1 MIKKIL
7 AVLAGIG
14 AFFSAVF
21 YVLFK
26 QAKDEQ
32 KQQELEIRAKEAEC
46 NAAAAKLTATIARRS
61 AELKKEDEE
70 LAQKSHSGNE
80 LDNFN
85 AGLDRLR
92 KSSKRGQ
99 ERNTGAGK
107 D

>member
-32 KQQELEIRAKEAEC
+32 KQRELVARAEKAENEA
-46 NAAAAKLTATIARRS
+46 AVARKN

-70 LAQKSHSGNE
+70 LAQKNHSGNK

-92 KSSKRGQ
+92 KSSQRGQ
-99 ERNTGAGK
+99 ERNTGTDSGK
-107 D
+107 

>member
-1 MIKKIL
+1 MIKKLL
-7 AVLAGIG
+7 AILAGIG
-14 AFFSAVF
+14 AIFSAIF

-32 KQQELEIRAKEAEC
+32 KRDALEARAEKAEE
-46 NAAAAKLTATIARRS
+46 AAAIAQKN

-70 LAQKSHSGNE
+70 LAQKSHSGNQ

-92 KSSKRGQ
+92 KSSERGK
-99 ERNTGAGK
+99 ERNSGN
-107 D
+107 

>member
-1 MIKKIL
+1 MIKKLL
-7 AVLAGIG
+7 AILAGIG

-32 KQQELEIRAKEAEC
+32 KRDALEARAEEAEE
-46 NAAAAKLTATIARRS
+46 AAAIAQKN

-70 LAQKSHSGNE
+70 LAQKSHSGNQ

-92 KSSKRGQ
+92 KSSQR
-99 ERNTGAGK
+99 GK
-107 D
+107 DRNSAGS

>member
-1 MIKKIL
+1 MIKKLL
-7 AVLAGIG
+7 AILAGIG

-26 QAKDEQ
+26 QAQVEKAEQ
-32 KQQELEIRAKEAEC
+32 KDRAIKAE
-46 NAAAAKLTATIARRS
+46 TDATIAQKN

-70 LAQKSHSGNE
+70 LAQKSHSGAQ

-92 KSSKRGQ
+92 KSSERGK
-99 ERNTGAGK
+99 ERNTGN
-107 D
+107 

>member
-26 QAKDEQ
+26 KARDERA
-32 KQQELEIRAKEAEC
+32 QQEDRAIKAEC
-46 NAAAAKLTATIARRS
+46 DAAIARKN
-61 AELKKEDEE
+61 AELKQEDQE
-70 LAQKSHSGNE
+70 LAQKNHSGNQ

-85 AGLDRLR
+85 AGLDRLQ
-92 KSSKRGQ
+92 KSSKRGK
-99 ERNTGAGK
+99 ERTAGNSGN
-107 D
+107 

>member
-26 QAKDEQ
+26 QAKEEKLLQEDRAIKAEIVAAIAQ
-32 KQQELEIRAKEAEC
+32 K
-46 NAAAAKLTATIARRS
+46 NT
-61 AELKKEDEE
+61 ELKKEDEE
-70 LAQKSHSGNE
+70 LAQKSHSGNK

-85 AGLDRLR
+85 AGISRLQNA
-92 KSSKRGQ
+92 SQRGKA
-99 ERNTGAGK
+99 RNTGAG
-107 D
+107 DSGN

>member
-1 MIKKIL
+1 MIKKLL
-7 AVLAGIG
+7 AILAGIG

-26 QAKDEQ
+26 QAKEERAEMEERALKAEFDAAIAQ
-32 KQQELEIRAKEAEC
+32 K
-46 NAAAAKLTATIARRS
+46 N

-70 LAQKSHSGNE
+70 LANKSHSGAK

-92 KSSKRGQ
+92 KSSQRGK
-99 ERNTGAGK
+99 ERNTGNNG
-107 D
+107 

>member
-7 AVLAGIG
+7 AALAAIG

-32 KQQELEIRAKEAEC
+32 KRQQVEAKAEKAE
-46 NAAAAKLTATIARRS
+46 AAAAVARGN

-70 LAQKSHSGNE
+70 LAQKNHSGNH

-92 KSSKRGQ
+92 KSSERGK
-99 ERNTGAGK
+99 ERNAGNNG
-107 D
+107 

>member
-1 MIKKIL
+1 MIKKLL
-7 AVLAGIG
+7 AILAGIG

-26 QAKDEQ
+26 QAKEERM
-32 KQQELEIRAKEAEC
+32 QQEDRAMKAEC
-46 NAAAAKLTATIARRS
+46 DAAIAQKN

-70 LAQKSHSGNE
+70 LAQKSHSGNQ

-92 KSSKRGQ
+92 KSSQR
-99 ERNTGAGK
+99 GK
-107 D
+107 DRNSAGS

>member
-1 MIKKIL
+1 MIKKLL
-7 AVLAGIG
+7 AILAGIG

-32 KQQELEIRAKEAEC
+32 KRDALEARAEKAEE
-46 NAAAAKLTATIARRS
+46 AAAIAQKN

-70 LAQKSHSGNE
+70 LANKSHSGNK

-92 KSSKRGQ
+92 KSSQRGK
-99 ERNTGAGK
+99 ERNTGNNG
-107 D
+107 

>member
-32 KQQELEIRAKEAEC
+32 KIKETEVRAEKAESEA
-46 NAAAAKLTATIARRS
+46 AVARKN

-70 LAQKSHSGNE
+70 LAQKSHSGNQ

-92 KSSKRGQ
+92 KSSQRGQ
-99 ERNTGAGK
+99 ERNSGHK

>member
-7 AVLAGIG
+7 AALAGIG

-32 KQQELEIRAKEAEC
+32 LLLKDKALKAEC
-46 NAAAAKLTATIARRS
+46 DAAIARKI

-70 LAQKSHSGNE
+70 LAQKSHSGNQ

-92 KSSKRGQ
+92 KSSQRGQ
-99 ERNTGAGK
+99 KRNTGSK

>member
-1 MIKKIL
+1 MIKKLL
-7 AVLAGIG
+7 AILAGIG

-32 KQQELEIRAKEAEC
+32 KRDALEARAELAEQ
-46 NAAAAKLTATIARRS
+46 AAAIAQKN

-70 LAQKSHSGNE
+70 LAQKSHSGNQ

-92 KSSKRGQ
+92 KSSERGK
-99 ERNTGAGK
+99 ERNTGN
-107 D
+107 

>member
-7 AVLAGIG
+7 AILAGIG

-32 KQQELEIRAKEAEC
+32 KIRELEEQAE
-46 NAAAAKLTATIARRS
+46 AAKTDAAIARKN

-70 LAQKSHSGNE
+70 LAQKSHSGAK

-92 KSSKRGQ
+92 KSSQRGK
-99 ERNTGAGK
+99 ERNTGSNGN

>member
-7 AVLAGIG
+7 AAFAFIG
-14 AFFSAVF
+14 SIFSAIF

-32 KQQELEIRAKEAEC
+32 KRDALEARAEKAEE
-46 NAAAAKLTATIARRS
+46 AAAVAQNN

-70 LAQKSHSGNE
+70 LAQKSHSGNQ

-92 KSSKRGQ
+92 KSSQR
-99 ERNTGAGK
+99 GK
-107 D
+107 DRNSTGS